1 LLNGF
6 KLQKPLEM
14 REITVLKI
22 LSTFSDKEKKDFRAF
37 LEAPGFATRKKII
50 KLYEELLSESGD
62 AGEIQFN
69 KEKTYKVL
77 FPNEWKDKGYNDA
90 TMRNSLFELQR
101 SVEKFLVFMSVDE
114 NEVLYNEVLRRE
126 LRRRHL
132 DRQYLKGL
140 DNLGKKLEK
149 KTKLGSDFF
158 LNAYKFSLE
167 KKNFESM
174 YSDFIIKRNKK
185 VGIEE
190 IDDIAKYL
198 TYYFILELLYLND
211 GAEKYAMR
219 FDQEYEKSF
228 LYKLCEKINVNEFI
242 SFLARESGTEKAGM
256 VFKIYEKF
264 FELFEGSDEKEYKD
278 LKKYVLKNAEM
289 LDTNTRSHIFF
300 QFVKYC
306 SLNPMGVDKNKEFPS
321 ELFNILKIMVD
332 NGYYE
337 HTEGPYF
344 QIDLYRI
351 LFLMGCDEEELQ
363 WTEAF
368 VKEFAPKLPEEFKET
383 AYHCG
388 LAHILFSRGNFD
400 EAHNSLN
407 KMKGEYFNL
416 EIDKKILLIKIF
428 IETGALDQ
436 AFSLI
441 NSMQRYIDESNKVSF
456 TLKEKVNNFLKLT
469 LKLIKISG
477 KESSRGGFTD
487 LRYEIEKEP
496 KLRGKKWLMEKVGM
510 RQFK

>member
-1 LLNGF
+1 M
-6 KLQKPLEM
+6 KEM
-14 REITVLKI
+14 RDITVLKI
-22 LSTFSDKEKKDFRAF
+22 ISTFSEKERKDFRAF

-50 KLYEELLSESGD
+50 KLYELLIEESLEK
-62 AGEIQFN
+62 GEIKFD
-69 KEKTYKVL
+69 KERTYSKL
-77 FPNEWKDKGYNDA
+77 FPDEWKEKGYNDA
-90 TMRNSLFELQR
+90 TMRNSLYELQK
-101 SVEKFLVFMSVDE
+101 SVEKFLVFMSVDA
-114 NEVLYNEVLRRE
+114 NELLYDEVLRRE

-132 DRQYLKGL
+132 DKQYLKGL
-140 DNLGKKLEK
+140 DELAKKLEK
-149 KTKLGSDFF
+149 KTRIGSDLF
-158 LNAYKFSLE
+158 LNSYKHLLE

-190 IDDIAKYL
+190 IDEIAKHL

-219 FDQEYEKSF
+219 FNQDYEKSF
-228 LYKLCEKINVNEFI
+228 LFKLCSKININEFI
-242 SFLARESGTEKAGM
+242 SFLAKESGKENAGK

-264 FELFEGSDEKEYKD
+264 FELFENSDEKEYKT

-306 SLNPMGVDKNKEFPS
+306 SINPMGVSNDKEFPS
-321 ELFNILKIMVD
+321 ELYNILKIMVD

-344 QIDLYRI
+344 QVDLYRI
-351 LFLMGCDEEELQ
+351 LFLMGCDEGELD
-363 WTEAF
+363 WTENF
-368 VKEFAPKLPEEFKET
+368 VKKFGPELPDEFKKT

-388 LAHILFSRGNFD
+388 MAHVLFSRGKFD
-400 EAHNSLN
+400 DAHNSLN
-407 KMKGEYFNL
+407 KMTGEYFNL

-428 IETGALDQ
+428 VETGAFEQ
-436 AFSLI
+436 ALSLI

-456 TLKEKVNNFLKLT
+456 TLKEKINNFLRLT
-469 LKLIKISG
+469 IKLIKETEKAG
-477 KESSRGGFTD
+477 KKD
-487 LRYEIEKEP
+487 LTGLKFDIQNSP
-496 KLRGKKWLMEKVGM
+496 QVRGKKWLMEKAG
-510 RQFK
+510 